1 MASKPIQIEGY
12 EILRLLGSG
21 GMSSVYLALQRSL
34 DRKVAI
40 KVMRR
45 SGDGATADN
54 LQAEKRF
61 LLEGRMMAKL
71 PHRNIVAVY
80 DIVSND
86 DIDYIAME
94 YLPGGVL
101 VDRMREG
108 IALADA
114 VSVIV
119 QVAAALEFAHEHGV
133 VHRDLKPANIMFRD
147 ASTPVLTDFG
157 IARFQDGTATRLT
170 QTGMLV
176 GTPTYMSPEQING
189 QQVDGRA
196 DQYSLGILFYEL
208 LAGNAPFR
216 GDSPIAVLMAHLTQ
230 EAAPLPPEFHA
241 FQDVFDRM
249 LAKNRDDRYPNL
261 KEFSNDLKSRLVN
274 SDTLLLQLQLDPNQ
288 TASEQLREL
297 GFYTGNS
304 TDSALRANLAASGLG
319 DPMVGAAATAPRTP
333 PPSVRAAMP
342 AKPARKLG
350 LLPAIVAGMIVLL
363 LVFGAWWIF
372 GRNHLSRDAQELVNL
387 WNNRATE
394 LIAAKQFVVA
404 APGSDG
410 SALDFVHKIQSKD
423 PDNARARQ
431 LQDEIDSGIAAQVQT
446 ALDAGQFDEAQR
458 IDTQGLQALPQA
470 KKLLALKARIAQ
482 ARIAA
487 QNAAMTDAQKAAAR
501 ATQLQRINTLVESQ
515 AATDWSTA
523 LTEVAQLLASNPDD
537 EQARA
542 LRVRIYDAF
551 AKQLQGATDI
561 ADFDAVAALLKSHEQ
576 ELSADPAYTELVH
589 GEPGWREK
597 LVAAAQAQVAAA
609 KGVLVLNA
617 TPWAVVES
625 VTDGDGHAVSL
636 PTDASTPLLLSAP
649 PGSYVVVFRQPLSRQ
664 SRKVSVSVES
674 KKRASANVGFGTI
687 SAQEYFS
694 SARD

>member
-40 KVMRR
+40 KIMRR
-45 SGDGATADN
+45 SGEGATADN

-86 DIDYIAME
+86 DVDYIAME

-101 VDRMREG
+101 IDRMREG

-147 ASTPVLTDFG
+147 THTPVLTDFG

-274 SDTLLLQLQLDPNQ
+274 SDTLLLKLQLDPNQ
-288 TASEQLREL
+288 TASEQLRDL
-297 GFYTGNS
+297 GFYTSNS
-304 TDSALRANLAASGLG
+304 TDSALRASLASSGLS
-319 DPMVGAAATAPRTP
+319 DPIVGGGTAPRTP
-333 PPSVRAAMP
+333 PPPLLRTSAPAQSAQKRGLIPFVAAG
-342 AKPARKLG
+342 A
-350 LLPAIVAGMIVLL
+350 IVLL
-363 LVFGAWWIF
+363 LVFGAWWMF
-372 GRNHLSRDAQELVNL
+372 GRHHLSHDAQELVDL
-387 WNNRATE
+387 WNGRAAE

-410 SALDFVHKIQSKD
+410 SALDFVKKVQIKEPGNS
-423 PDNARARQ
+423 RAQQ
-431 LQDEIDSGIAAQVQT
+431 LLDEIDSGLAAQAQT
-446 ALDAGQFDEAQR
+446 ALDAKQFDEAQR
-458 IDTQGLQALPQA
+458 INAQGLLALPDG
-470 KKLLALKARIAQ
+470 KKLLALKAQIAQ
-482 ARIAA
+482 SRTAA
-487 QNAAMTDAQKAAAR
+487 QTAAMTETQKAAAHE
-501 ATQLQRINTLVESQ
+501 AELQRINALVESQ
-515 AATDWSTA
+515 KPDA
-523 LTEVAQLLASNPDD
+523 LSSALAGVAQLLAVNPDD
-537 EQARA
+537 EKARA
-542 LRVRIYDAF
+542 LRVRIYSAF
-551 AKQLQGATDI
+551 SKQLQDADNLT
-561 ADFDAVAALLKSHEQ
+561 DFDAAAALLKSHES
-576 ELSADPAYTELVH
+576 ELSADPAYAELVH
-589 GEPGWREK
+589 AEPGWREK
-597 LVAAAQAQVAAA
+597 VVAAA
-609 KGVLVLNA
+609 KSQLASLNGAIAINA
-617 TPWAVVES
+617 TPWAQVES
-625 VTDGDGHAVSL
+625 VTDADGHAL
-636 PTDASTPLLLSAP
+636 PLPSDASTPLLLSAP
-649 PGSYVVVFRQPLSRQ
+649 AGSYTVVFRQPLSGKTRQ
-664 SRKVSVSVES
+664 ASVSVES
-674 KKRASANVGFGTI
+674 KKRATASVSFGTI
-687 SAQEYFS
+687 TAQEYFS
-694 SARD
+694 HAGE